1 MRLLLVF
8 AALFLLINTASAYQQ
23 ADLGRVKQANFNAPQ
38 GYVIFSI
45 YANDIA
51 FSDDWSIQTFN
62 LNAFGQNYVLTVM
75 ARAEG
80 WFGAWKHFVVNL
92 TYPNGTT
99 ASQEITYFGGVF
111 NDYDIKIQYYAAEPD
126 VEGAIP
132 TGFGGLL
139 QNRVELDVYIYLNPL
154 QARTTGPLSY
164 DLGNFLLFN
173 QVVFSSTDEAHLEVY
188 YCTVEEW
195 QDIVQNPLDISNL
208 LNNTKNLI
216 GEAGEW
222 IKEQVKK
229 IPYGGLLVTTFD
241 TLYFLLS
248 GSLYYMKLIFIDNAL
263 LTFSLF
269 EAFALAWSAGT
280 SRDFFV
286 FLRKYVRVHKSLFE
300 FLLGMVQS
308 IIDIISKVIQA
319 LKPV

>member
-1 MRLLLVF
+1 MRW
-8 AALFLLINTASAYQQ
+8 LLIFAIVLILVNTASAYQQ
-23 ADLGRVKQANFNAPQ
+23 ADMGRVKQASFTAPQ

-45 YANDIA
+45 YANDIV

-62 LNAFGQNYVLTVM
+62 LNAFGQNYVLTVKS
-75 ARAEG
+75 RSEG
-80 WFGAWKHFVVNL
+80 AFGAWKHFIVNL

-99 ASQEITYFGGVF
+99 VSQEITYFGGVF

-139 QNRVELDVYIYLNPL
+139 QNRVEIDVYIYLNPL
-154 QARTTGPLSY
+154 QASTTGPLSY
-164 DLGNFLLFN
+164 DLGSFLVFN

-188 YCTVEEW
+188 YCTMEEW
-195 QDIVQNPLDISNL
+195 QSITQNPFDISNL
-208 LNNTKNLI
+208 VNNTKNLI
-216 GEAGEW
+216 GESGEW
-222 IKEQVKK
+222 LKEQVKK

-248 GSLYYMKLIFIDNAL
+248 GSLYYVKLIFIDNAL

-269 EAFALAWSAGT
+269 EAFALAFSAGT
-280 SRDFFV
+280 SRSFYTFM
-286 FLRKYVRVHKSLFE
+286 RKYVNWHKALIE
-300 FLLGMVQS
+300 FVVGLVRS
-308 IIDIISKVIQA
+308 FIDIVSKVVQA
-319 LKPV
+319 LKPF